1 MDWTD
6 LIPGAIGLFNTYN
19 QGQAVNSATSSGNA
33 ASLAAIKLQQDQ
45 FDQTRRDNELR
56 RYVGDN
62 ALLNM
67 TNLSNYDPTPNT
79 ADVMATPGYQFG
91 LDQGVKAREG
101 SAAARGG
108 LYSGNALKELTKFGN
123 DYGTGKF
130 QEARNNM
137 TTDFGNRWNRLG
149 SLAGIGQTAQ
159 SQVQSAGQNYAN
171 SVGTLG
177 LNNAGYQGAGDIAQS
192 NIYGNAANSAI
203 SQGKANGW
211 WK

>member
-6 LIPGAIGLFNTYN
+6 LIPGALSLFNTYN
-19 QGQAVNSATSSGNA
+19 QGQAVSGAANTGNA
-33 ASLAAIKLQQDQ
+33 ATLAAIKLQQDQ
-45 FDQTRRDNELR
+45 YDQTRRDNELR

-67 TNLSNYDPTPNT
+67 TNLSNYDPTPSA

-101 SAAARGG
+101 SAAAKGG
-108 LYSGNALKELTKFGN
+108 LYSGNALKELTRYGN

-137 TTDFGNRWNRLG
+137 TTDFGNRWNRLSTLSG
-149 SLAGIGQTAQ
+149 SGQAAQ
-159 SQVQSAGQNYAN
+159 NQVQAAGQNYASN
-171 SVGTLG
+171 VGNLG
-177 LNNAGYQGAGDIAQS
+177 LSNAGYQGAAGVAQS
-192 NIYGNAANSAI
+192 NIYGNAANELS
-203 SQGKANGW
+203 SQGKTYGW